1 MDLSNGHLTA
11 PRATAMKLP
20 RDIIDELVHLV
31 PDDGAAA
38 LVALHAD
45 HNLRS
50 AITVSTLVLGDT

>member
-1 MDLSNGHLTA
+1 
-11 PRATAMKLP
+11 MKLP

-50 AITVSTLVLGDT
+50 AITVSTVVLGDT